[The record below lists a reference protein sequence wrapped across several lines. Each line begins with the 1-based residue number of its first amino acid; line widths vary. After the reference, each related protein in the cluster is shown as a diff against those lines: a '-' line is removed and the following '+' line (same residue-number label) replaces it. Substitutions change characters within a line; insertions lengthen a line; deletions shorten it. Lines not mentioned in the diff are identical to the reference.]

1 VFEAFQIF
9 GRFFYIERFTF
20 NANIQ
25 PMLKITF
32 LSLLSLSII
41 CNTTF
46 AQTSGVLPLTGIQY
60 FNEGIWAKYVE
71 VGIDGAKLISN
82 RIPANKEFSIT
93 LQLPTGFVTDA
104 AKKIYPAAEVTVLN
118 GRKQVLASM
127 GNVLKAYE
135 GTGFAAQGYNAL
147 SLKISLRTE
156 WLKNETECIVQV
168 RYYDLKS
175 KKQLRLLFPVSI
187 AAANEPLSVSKLPIS
202 IQTNDQSLG
211 MSNALKMTKAD
222 IMVDTSI
229 RVAPTN
235 AYLSID
241 MPGITGTD
249 MAEVL
254 GGKYS
259 FWVFDQSMNEIKIAD
274 KLLKKVGGSM
284 EDQLVNLT
292 VKIPFRSKTDL
303 KKGYTIRYRWESTD
317 KKKIIDIVTSK

>member
-1 VFEAFQIF
+1 MFK
-9 GRFFYIERFTF
+9 TS
-20 NANIQ
+20 
-25 PMLKITF
+25 F
-32 LSLLSLSII
+32 LALLSLTII
-41 CNTTF
+41 CNTTL
-46 AQTSGVLPLTGIQY
+46 AQTTGVLPLTGIQY
-60 FNEGIWAKYVE
+60 FNEGISAKYIE
-71 VGIDGAKLISN
+71 VSIDGAKLISN
-82 RIPANKEFSIT
+82 RIPANKEFSIG
-93 LQLPTGFVTDA
+93 LLLPTGFVPDA

-118 GRKQVLASM
+118 SRKQVLASM

-135 GTGFAAQGYNAL
+135 GTGFAAQGYNTL
-147 SLKISLRTE
+147 SLKVSLRTE
-156 WLKNETECIVQV
+156 WLKNEAECIVQV

-187 AAANEPLSVSKLPIS
+187 AAPNEPLAVSKLPIS
-202 IQTNDQSLG
+202 IPTNDESLG
-211 MSNALKMTKAD
+211 MSNALKIKKAD

-229 RVAPTN
+229 RVAPKN

-241 MPGITGTD
+241 IPGITGTS

-254 GGKYS
+254 GGKYT

-284 EDQLVNLT
+284 EDELVNLT

-303 KKGYTIRYRWESTD
+303 KKGYIIRYRWESTD